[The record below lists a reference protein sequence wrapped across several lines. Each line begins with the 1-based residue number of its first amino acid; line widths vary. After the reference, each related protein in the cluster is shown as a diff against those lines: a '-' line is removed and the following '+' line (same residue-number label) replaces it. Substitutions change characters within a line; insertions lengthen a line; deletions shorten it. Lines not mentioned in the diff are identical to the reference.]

1 MSDNVKKVE
10 FKTGELSIEPNKVL
24 DEAKDNYTALLVLG
38 WDKEGFFD
46 VRSTNNL
53 DQKDCVYLSN
63 LLTHKILSGDYAPVN
78 QGV

>member
-24 DEAKDNYTALLVLG
+24 DEAKDNYTSLVVIG
-38 WDKEGFFD
+38 WDKEGFLD

-63 LLTHKILSGDYAPVN
+63 LFTHKILSGDYAPED
-78 QGV
+78 